1 MHSNANIQKV
11 NAAPIP
17 FNIIGVNHPTI
28 NTPIHSVNVATDIAL
43 PRMLLGYI
51 SPIITQQIGPKE
63 NAKQEI

>member
-1 MHSNANIQKV
+1 MQSNANIQKV
-11 NAAPIP
+11 KAAPIP

-43 PRMLLGYI
+43 PLMLLGYI

-63 NAKQEI
+63 NAKQDM